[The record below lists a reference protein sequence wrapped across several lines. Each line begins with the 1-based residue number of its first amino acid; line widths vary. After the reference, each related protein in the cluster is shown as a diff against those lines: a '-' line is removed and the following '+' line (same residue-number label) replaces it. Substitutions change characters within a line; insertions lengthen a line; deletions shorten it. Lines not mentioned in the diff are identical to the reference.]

1 MLVFKIYIKHIF
13 VMDMANAKK
22 TKADEFEEDKR
33 ISIKWSRKPQAS
45 SICKKNSVN

>member
-22 TKADEFEEDKR
+22 QKPMNWGRQTYIDQVE
-33 ISIKWSRKPQAS
+33 PQAS
-45 SICKKNSVN
+45 SEFYMQK